1 MLGHMG
7 IDPHAANR
15 VLHAM
20 TSFLGTGASAGVLA
34 AMLVSMVLMWP
45 VGDGQASTAVIARNT
60 R

>member
-1 MLGHMG
+1 
-7 IDPHAANR
+7 
-15 VLHAM
+15 M